1 MELNIEKI
9 EAVDYDYISNQVSAI
24 FKSENDINN
33 FTTFL
38 KNLKNFVSLSN
49 DKRHMTLMELCY
61 FKSQIQ
67 LFEKRIQSIITDY
80 KNKQIKAAVKKAK
93 LVGEK
98 ITDNTITYNT
108 EDIEGLKE
116 LESLH
121 DIVSSWF
128 NYLQDLYFVCGQTN
142 KNLSNVISF

>member
-98 ITDNTITYNT
+98 ITDNTIMYNT

-142 KNLSNVISF
+142 KNLGSISGF